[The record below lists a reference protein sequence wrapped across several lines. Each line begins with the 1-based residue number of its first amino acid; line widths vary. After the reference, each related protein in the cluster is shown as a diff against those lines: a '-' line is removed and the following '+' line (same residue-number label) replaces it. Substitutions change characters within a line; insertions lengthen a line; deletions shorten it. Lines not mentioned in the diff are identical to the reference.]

1 MKRFFLTP
9 TLALLTALAF
19 VGCSDDKKEPVDPRV
34 PATEVVL
41 DVVEKDLAPGETL
54 QLRAAAKPLDTTD
67 KVVWSSDNET
77 VATVSTEG
85 LVKAE
90 SVGQATIKALCG
102 SVSATCVVRVA
113 ESGTDPVEP
122 TEEYDIISFE
132 TDEGMKDI
140 NGADVTLGDAEVVGG
155 FAAGTYHDIFW
166 AKPYAADYGQEEEY
180 MGLTVDLPLFSTA
193 DGNVWFGSYYN
204 DGSGWGTQMDTWGGF
219 ALSRNFN
226 TTAAA
231 FNYADQFSAYASE
244 GASASRTFAVA
255 YCNGMMGGTYA
266 NPTIEFAVTP
276 RRVAYLCLA
285 PSTMLY
291 TYYKYDSS
299 AVSDRTF
306 GYRITGSLKGD
317 ETGHVD
323 VMLVNMSSVAEGWVK
338 ADLTSLGEVD
348 RLVFKP
354 QGVNPNKDLDPVYFC
369 LDEIALVK

>member
-19 VGCSDDKKEPVDPRV
+19 VGCSDDKKETADPRV

-41 DVVEKDLAPGETL
+41 DIVEKDLAPGETL
-54 QLRAAAKPLDTTD
+54 QLRAAVKPLDTTD
-67 KVVWSSDNET
+67 AVAWSSDNET
-77 VATVSTEG
+77 VATVSAEG

-102 SVSATCVVRVA
+102 SVGASCVVRVA
-113 ESGTDPVEP
+113 EPEP
-122 TEEYDIISFE
+122 AVEYDIISFE

-140 NGADVTLGDAEVVGG
+140 NGADVVLGDAEVVGG
-155 FAAGTYHDIFW
+155 FAAGTYHDLFW

-180 MGLTVDLPLFSTA
+180 MGLTVDLLLFSTA
-193 DGNVWFGSYYN
+193 DANVWFGSYYN

-226 TTAAA
+226 TEAAA
-231 FNYADQFSAYASE
+231 FSYADQFSVYAAE

-285 PSTMLY
+285 PSTMLH
-291 TYYKYDSS
+291 TYYKYDAS
-299 AVSDRTF
+299 AASDRTF
-306 GYRITGSLKGD
+306 GYRITGSLKGQ
-317 ETGHVD
+317 ETGQVD
-323 VMLVNMSSVAEGWVK
+323 VMLVNMSSVAAGWVK
-338 ADLTSLGEVD
+338 VDLASLGEVD
-348 RLVFKP
+348 KLVFTP
-354 QGVNPNKDLDPVYFC
+354 QGVNPNKDFDPVYFC